1 VHPLCRGGGMG
12 IEGESHAPL
21 KQGEEGAG
29 IEGESRAPEA
39 GTGEIITDISQVCH
53 W

>member
-1 VHPLCRGGGMG
+1 MG

-29 IEGESRAPEA
+29 IEGESRAPLRQ
-39 GTGEIITDISQVCH
+39 GQGR
-53 W
+53 